1 MNFSEMIK
9 KKMAEEDK
17 GEKKLVKPASKLFYK
32 PNQKTK
38 CSKCAEKK
46 LRRSPVVKR
55 KKPRLPRLKDA
66 II

>member
-1 MNFSEMIK
+1 MNFSEMVK
-9 KKMAEEDK
+9 KAMEEEDK
-17 GEKKLVKPASKLFYK
+17 GSKKLVKPASEVFYK
-32 PNQKTK
+32 PNKKTK

-46 LRRSPVVKR
+46 LKRSPVVKR